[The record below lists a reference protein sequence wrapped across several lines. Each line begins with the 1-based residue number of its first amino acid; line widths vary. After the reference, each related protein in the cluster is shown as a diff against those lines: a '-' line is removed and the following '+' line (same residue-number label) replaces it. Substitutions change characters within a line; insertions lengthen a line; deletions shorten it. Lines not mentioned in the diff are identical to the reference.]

1 VVESISEMEAL
12 VKEDGEPQA
21 RSGTAGN
28 SFPAAISERSTEY
41 AVSTR
46 KPESVL
52 F

>member
-1 VVESISEMEAL
+1 MEAL

-28 SFPAAISERSTEY
+28 SFPAAISERSMEY

-46 KPESVL
+46 KQKA
-52 F
+52 FYFD